1 MPPFPTTA
9 QRMHLEGRFLEAAYS
24 LELSEP
30 FRRLRVELMAVGARQ
45 GRVPWCVW
53 GCCLM
58 GRGCPETAR
67 GLTALSKA
75 RRVGGEGRAERNVGL
90 NGGGGG

>member
-30 FRRLRVELMAVGARQ
+30 FRRLRVELMAVVPDRAGCHGVCGGAVSWV
-45 GRVPWCVW
+45 GAVPR
-53 GCCLM
+53 L
-58 GRGCPETAR
+58 PEA
-67 GLTALSKA
+67 
-75 RRVGGEGRAERNVGL
+75 
-90 NGGGGG
+90 